1 MQDIKYFNNKRILI
15 TGGGGYLG
23 SKLAEKISEST
34 AEIFLLDIAFNEIS
48 AALINKH
55 KKVEKLLVNLTDFS
69 ELKDACQESKPD
81 IIFHFGAVI
90 NRERDFSLYD
100 NLYEINVK
108 GTFNLLK
115 CLEKVDYKGFYFAST
130 GEVYGTKNTSPFSE
144 DMMPAP
150 VSPYSCTKLMAEN
163 LISTYSSIQ
172 RKPFTILRMFL
183 FYGPSMPR
191 NFFISQ
197 LEFALNNDE
206 EFKMTKGEQRRD
218 FLHIDILIN
227 YLLQITATEL
237 SNNEIINVC
246 SGKSTEIR
254 QLALE
259 FAKSINKEHLLKIG
273 TLPYRSN
280 EIWDMYGNNQKLI
293 GLLSTL

>member
-1 MQDIKYFNNKRILI
+1 VQDIKYFNNKRILI

-115 CLEKVDYKGFYFAST
+115 CLEKVDYKSFYFAST

>member
-115 CLEKVDYKGFYFAST
+115 CLEKVDYKSFYFAST

-280 EIWDMYGNNQKLI
+280 EIWDMYGNNQKLKDI
-293 GLLSTL
+293 LKSL

>member
-115 CLEKVDYKGFYFAST
+115 CLEKVDYKSFYFAST